1 MEKAN
6 DEPERAPKL
15 NGLVESTLFV
25 ENLPRAIGFYEKVLG
40 LRKIQQSES
49 GCVFRL
55 DDQRYLL
62 LFAHERAAKP
72 NESPYGIVPPC
83 AAPHRRAP
91 GPGHIAFGISLRALE
106 LWRAR
111 LEKHHVEILSEIT
124 WQRAAR
130 SLYFRDPD
138 GHLIELATPGIW
150 QAPRTRSRRN
160 ARRRNAK
167 R

>member
-1 MEKAN
+1 ME
-6 DEPERAPKL
+6 EPNHTLESAPKL
-15 NGLVESTLFV
+15 NGLVETALFV
-25 ENLPRAIGFYEKVLG
+25 ENLPQASDFYEQVLG
-40 LRKIQQSES
+40 LPKITGSDR

-55 DDQRYLL
+55 ADQRYLL

-83 AAPHRRAP
+83 AAPHRQAP
-91 GPGHIAFGISLRALE
+91 GPGHIAFGVSLGALE

-130 SLYFRDPD
+130 SLYFRDPE
-138 GHLIELATPGIW
+138 GHLIELAAPGIW
-150 QAPRTRSRRN
+150 EAPQSR
-160 ARRRNAK
+160 
-167 R
+167 